1 MLEEIKYDYK
11 VTKVNLFKNEQ
22 FNPEF
27 ETNINSIL
35 RESSNMGV
43 GISKYIVGNNLKI
56 QASIFKTS
64 YEGLNNLDNDEFM
77 SAAFLVQI
85 VF

>member
-1 MLEEIKYDYK
+1 
-11 VTKVNLFKNEQ
+11 
-22 FNPEF
+22 
-27 ETNINSIL
+27 
-35 RESSNMGV
+35 MGV